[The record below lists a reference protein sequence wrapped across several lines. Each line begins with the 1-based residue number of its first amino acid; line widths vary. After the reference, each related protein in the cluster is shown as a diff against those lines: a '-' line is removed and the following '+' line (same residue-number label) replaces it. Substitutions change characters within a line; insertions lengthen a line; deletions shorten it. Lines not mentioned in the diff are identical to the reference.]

1 MNTRF
6 RYLTFLR
13 YSPRGTFASSKSS
26 RVIKGKYKN
35 ADEEHIVYLAKR
47 IKEEGKVVFFNDATL
62 VPIPRSAPQMSDD
75 AIYPAKTIAEIFV
88 KNGIGKNISVLLER
102 FKAIAKSSSQYTAA
116 TRNKVADHLNSIK
129 VIPTLI
135 DTPTIILIDDILT
148 LGRTSMAC
156 ALLLKEAYPDKE
168 IKIFCPLRTRSI
180 EDKDI
185 LLEIKEGE
193 MIWDGHDVKL
203 PD

>member
-1 MNTRF
+1 MNMRF

-13 YSPRGTFASSKSS
+13 YSPRGTSKNAHRS
-26 RVIKGKYKN
+26 RVIMGKYKN
-35 ADEEHIVYLAKR
+35 ADEEHITHLAKR
-47 IKEEGKVVFFNDATL
+47 IKEEGKVVFFNGATL
-62 VPIPRSAPQMSDD
+62 VPVPRSSLQKNDSV
-75 AIYPAKTIAEIFV
+75 YPSKTIAEIFV

-102 FKAIAKSSSQYTAA
+102 FKAIGKSSSQYTAA
-116 TRNKVADHLNSIK
+116 ERNKVPDHLNSIK
-129 VIPTLI
+129 VTYALI
-135 DTPTIILIDDILT
+135 DTPTIILVDDVLT

-168 IKIFCPLRTRSI
+168 IKIFCPFRTRSF

-193 MIWDGHDVKL
+193 MIWDGNDVKL